1 MTAAEYAKQ
10 LAQAAG
16 LDPEQE
22 ASFLKVV
29 ANEKVAKGIEEGIML
44 RSDYSRQSDKLKQET
59 EKATKYYADLLSWKA
74 EQERVL
80 AEAQQQPIVQQVQP
94 DLTKFQDE
102 LSKSWEKKLA
112 ERDGQF
118 LGLLKVGMTLA
129 SRHAV
134 EFKEPLDT
142 AAIEKIA
149 VEKSLPLAQAYDE
162 YVAPRRAEAQAA
174 QRKAEL
180 ENAKAEAVRDFAST
194 HKIPVDARPREFH
207 TLLDR
212 DPKKQ
217 VGVDD
222 YKPNSG
228 ELSPRAQAQL
238 AENFAEAWNSA
249 TAGTSG
255 K

>member
-1 MTAAEYAKQ
+1 MDAKQ
-10 LAQAAG
+10 YAEL
-16 LDPEQE
+16 LLQE
-22 ASFLKVV
+22 AGVSDEAQRKAFLDVIG
-29 ANEKVAKGIEEGIML
+29 NEKAAKRLSEDVMMHA
-44 RSDYSRQSDKLKQET
+44 DYARNMDKLRKQEQDNAAYYQKLLDW
-59 EKATKYYADLLSWKA
+59 EKT
-74 EQERVL
+74 
-80 AEAQQQPIVQQVQP
+80 AQQQLEQQQPVIQQVQP

-149 VEKSLPLAQAYDE
+149 VEKQLPLAQAYDE
-162 YVAPRRAEAQAA
+162 YVAPRRAQAQAE